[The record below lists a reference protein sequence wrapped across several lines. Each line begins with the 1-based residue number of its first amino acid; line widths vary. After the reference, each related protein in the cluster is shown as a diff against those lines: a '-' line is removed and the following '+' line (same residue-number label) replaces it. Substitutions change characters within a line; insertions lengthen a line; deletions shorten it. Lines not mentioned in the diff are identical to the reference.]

1 MPWLGTGQT
10 FQGNLNLVRWKFE
23 LKNAVVNVANCLL
36 NIFFFSVL
44 LMRMSCQFAIRSS
57 RKIAESSCRDNVYT
71 SHSER
76 LTATV
81 SVVCSWKQQC
91 ILCSKELNSE
101 SAVFDI
107 GHWQG
112 YEHIKFLRERPLCLH
127 VFPLTGLGLIFVQI
141 QCLQCDATFRK
152 AWLLTSRQLLH
163 EFEHTCTK

>member
-1 MPWLGTGQT
+1 MPLSMLRIVFWT
-10 FQGNLNLVRWKFE
+10 FSFL
-23 LKNAVVNVANCLL
+23 
-36 NIFFFSVL
+36 VL
-44 LMRMSCQFAIRSS
+44 LMHMSCQFAIWLSG
-57 RKIAESSCRDNVYT
+57 KIAESSYQNDVYT
-71 SHSER
+71 SHLER

-81 SVVCSWKQQC
+81 SVVRSWKQQC